1 MISGFPAGTVIH
13 PHTPQKHLTHF
24 QISKPRSI
32 YDRLLDRKWLG
43 LHQRIRLFFFKQ
55 TLKSFNPPPQK
66 KKKHE
71 LLKVH
76 PPNTTNLPKWKLI
89 NF

>member
-32 YDRLLDRKWLG
+32 YDRLLD
-43 LHQRIRLFFFKQ
+43 
-55 TLKSFNPPPQK
+55 NPLTHPPQ
-66 KKKHE
+66 KKHE